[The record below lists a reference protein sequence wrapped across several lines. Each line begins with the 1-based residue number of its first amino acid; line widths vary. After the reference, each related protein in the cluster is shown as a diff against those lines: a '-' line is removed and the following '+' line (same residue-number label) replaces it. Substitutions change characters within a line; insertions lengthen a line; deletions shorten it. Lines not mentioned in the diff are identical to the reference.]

1 MNRFVIHTL
10 VIAVFA
16 ATLPTSGV
24 CRQLPAKSLAQA
36 RTGQQVVSRAV
47 NTLAQ
52 LSGSMQQL
60 ASKVSPAVVQIE
72 VSGFGLAQDG
82 DRKQTALIV
91 RHHAVGAGVILDP
104 DGYIMTNAHVVQGAQ
119 RIRVVLSVSPPPFDD
134 VPSSGKV
141 QVLDAKV
148 VGLQKETDLALLKVD
163 ARNLPTL
170 QFRLDYPAQPGELVF
185 AVGSPEGLQNSVTMG
200 VISSAWRQLDPD
212 NPMFYLQTDAPINPG
227 NSGGPLV
234 DVTGAVI
241 GLNTLILSNGGGSEG
256 LGFAIPARVV
266 DFVYKSLRK
275 YGHVYRTEIG
285 VVPQTIT
292 PTMADGLGLTQN
304 WGVIIA
310 DVIPRGPADAAGIR
324 PGDIIV
330 AVDGY
335 AVPGLSGFAAA
346 LYLHPRDE
354 ILTADVLRGTEKL
367 SIEISAMRA
376 RDRIDQLADLADPV
390 KNRIEPLGIFALNLD
405 RKLLPLL
412 PDLRIADGVVVVG
425 QAPGFNSVDTGLQPG
440 DVIHALNRTPIES
453 VEQLQS
459 LVAQLKPGDAAVL
472 RIEHQ
477 GQFQYVAFEM
487 E

>member
-1 MNRFVIHTL
+1 M
-10 VIAVFA
+10 
-16 ATLPTSGV
+16 
-24 CRQLPAKSLAQA
+24 A
-36 RTGQQVVSRAV
+36 RPI

-52 LSGSMQQL
+52 LSGSLQQL

-72 VSGFGLAQDG
+72 VSGFGLSQDA

-91 RHHAVGAGVILDP
+91 RHHAVGAGVIVDS

-119 RIRVVLSVSPPPFDD
+119 RIRVVLSVAPPSFGD

-141 QVLDAKV
+141 QVLNAKV
-148 VGLQKETDLALLKVD
+148 VGLQKDTDLALLKVQ

-170 QFRLDYPAQPGELVF
+170 HFRLDKPAQPGELVF

-234 DVTGAVI
+234 DVSGAVV

-292 PTMADGLGLTQN
+292 PTMADGLGLAQN
-304 WGVIIA
+304 WGVLIA
-310 DVIPRGPADAAGIR
+310 DVIPHGPADAAGIR
-324 PGDIIV
+324 PGDVIL
-330 AVDGY
+330 ALDGY
-335 AVPGLSGFAAA
+335 AVPGLSGFATA
-346 LYLHPRDE
+346 LYLHPPDE
-354 ILTADVLRGTEKL
+354 VLTADVLRGTEKL

-390 KNRIEPLGIFALNLD
+390 SNRIEPLGIFALNLD
-405 RKLLPLL
+405 RKILPLL
-412 PDLRIADGVVVVG
+412 PDLRILEGVVVIG

-459 LVAQLKPGDAAVL
+459 LVAQLKPGAAAVL
-472 RIEHQ
+472 RIERQ
-477 GQFQYVAFEM
+477 GQFQYLAFEM
-487 E
+487 

>member
-1 MNRFVIHTL
+1 
-10 VIAVFA
+10 
-16 ATLPTSGV
+16 
-24 CRQLPAKSLAQA
+24 
-36 RTGQQVVSRAV
+36 
-47 NTLAQ
+47 
-52 LSGSMQQL
+52 
-60 ASKVSPAVVQIE
+60 
-72 VSGFGLAQDG
+72 
-82 DRKQTALIV
+82 
-91 RHHAVGAGVILDP
+91 
-104 DGYIMTNAHVVQGAQ
+104 
-119 RIRVVLSVSPPPFDD
+119 
-134 VPSSGKV
+134 
-141 QVLDAKV
+141 
-148 VGLQKETDLALLKVD
+148 
-163 ARNLPTL
+163 
-170 QFRLDYPAQPGELVF
+170 
-185 AVGSPEGLQNSVTMG
+185 MG
-200 VISSAWRQLDPD
+200 VISSAWRQLDPN

-234 DVTGAVI
+234 DVSGAIV

-266 DFVYKSLRK
+266 NFVYNSLRK

-285 VVPQTIT
+285 VVAQTIT
-292 PTMADGLGLTQN
+292 PSMADGLGLTQN

-310 DVIPRGPADAAGIR
+310 DVIPHGPADAAGIT
-324 PGDIIV
+324 PGDIIM

-346 LYLHPRDE
+346 LYLHPPDE
-354 ILTADVLRGTEKL
+354 ILTAEVLRGTEKL

-405 RKLLPLL
+405 PKLLPLL
-412 PDLRIADGVVVVG
+412 PDVRIAEGVVVIG

-440 DVIHALNRTPIES
+440 DVIHAINRTPIES

-459 LVAQLKPGDAAVL
+459 VVAQLKSGDAAVL

-477 GQFQYVAFEM
+477 GQFQYLAFEM